1 MGQWDGATMQQKSF
15 QLTALTSISIITK
28 EMENAD
34 FILQHGQLYTCKCMC
49 SEGLVFEPHKHSES
63 SPLPTRRQTHTHTLS
78 QKRMQNKLSTAY
90 ITLAICN
97 LSCSP
102 RKIIEATSQYANRM
116 IISLTIANTW
126 TEKKKK
132 KSSYIV
138 SNF

>member
-1 MGQWDGATMQQKSF
+1 MGWSHHAAEVFSAHSTDIHLYHHKRNRKMLISYCS
-15 QLTALTSISIITK
+15 TASCTHV
-28 EMENAD
+28 NACVARAL
-34 FILQHGQLYTCKCMC
+34 FLSPTNTANQAH
-49 SEGLVFEPHKHSES
+49 FPHADK
-63 SPLPTRRQTHTHTLS
+63 HTHTLS

-132 KSSYIV
+132 SSYIV